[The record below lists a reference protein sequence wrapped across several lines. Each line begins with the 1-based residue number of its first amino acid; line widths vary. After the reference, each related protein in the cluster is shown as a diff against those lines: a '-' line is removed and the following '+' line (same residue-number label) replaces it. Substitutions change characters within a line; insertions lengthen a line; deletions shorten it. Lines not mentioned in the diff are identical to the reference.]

1 MLAVLAQLAAC
12 RAEGPG
18 RVFVLGLDGA
28 DPQTIDLLMSE
39 NKLPLLKSAFSLLV
53 NELAFR
59 KMAQEFLRSPALIFF
74 SGMIL
79 MPAGLA
85 VVLSHNVWVLNWPL
99 IITLLGWIAVISGA
113 LRVFAPDR
121 AIKIGKKAIMRKEY
135 TTAAA
140 AFNPSS
146 MSPFSRICRASFAR
160 RAQRPARQS
169 ACSSTRTEFWFDVS
183 PLVFSLVEPI
193 RF

>member
-1 MLAVLAQLAAC
+1 MQTSILLARLI
-12 RAEGPG
+12 GPVMALVG
-18 RVFVLGLDGA
+18 V
-28 DPQTIDLLMSE
+28 
-39 NKLPLLKSAFSLLV
+39 SLLV

-121 AIKIGKKAIMRKEY
+121 AIKIGKKAIVRKEY

-140 AFNPSS
+140 VWLVIGAVLCYFG
-146 MSPFSRICRASFAR
+146 F
-160 RAQRPARQS
+160 RPG
-169 ACSSTRTEFWFDVS
+169 V
-183 PLVFSLVEPI
+183 
-193 RF
+193 

>member
-1 MLAVLAQLAAC
+1 MQTSILLARLI
-12 RAEGPG
+12 GPVMALVG
-18 RVFVLGLDGA
+18 V
-28 DPQTIDLLMSE
+28 
-39 NKLPLLKSAFSLLV
+39 SLLV

-140 AFNPSS
+140 AFWLVIGAGDGLVHDITLLDGIRNN
-146 MSPFSRICRASFAR
+146 RAR
-160 RAQRPARQS
+160 RRSRARSQPRRLCIPY
-169 ACSSTRTEFWFDVS
+169 ARS
-183 PLVFSLVEPI
+183 PSC
-193 RF
+193 RS

>member
-1 MLAVLAQLAAC
+1 MQTSIFLARLIGPVMALA
-12 RAEGPG
+12 GVG
-18 RVFVLGLDGA
+18 
-28 DPQTIDLLMSE
+28 
-39 NKLPLLKSAFSLLV
+39 LLV

-113 LRVFAPDR
+113 LRIFAPDR

-140 AFNPSS
+140 AFWLVIGAVLCY
-146 MSPFSRICRASFAR
+146 FGF
-160 RAQRPARQS
+160 RPG
-169 ACSSTRTEFWFDVS
+169 V
-183 PLVFSLVEPI
+183 
-193 RF
+193 